1 MLVWGLIEVAELGH
15 SLDREVV
22 TDAGNLVSLHC
33 ILWDAVEHLTGV
45 RLASKHL
52 RVVIR
57 GGRDMSLFV
66 LVMNKSFC
74 MMSRGDGSF
83 VVDGL
88 LVEDGLLEMS
98 QVRGLLMFDG
108 SGSSLVMDSRIMMDS
123 SLVVDSSPLMGSSK
137 CLKLSC
143 QIWMGHFLL
152 KHIAVSVVQVKM
164 SIRGL

>member
-1 MLVWGLIEVAELGH
+1 MLVWGLIEVAKLGN

-22 TDAGNLVSLHC
+22 TDARYLVSLRC
-33 ILWDAVEHLTGV
+33 IMWDAVEHLTGV

-57 GGRDMSLFV
+57 GGRDMSLLV

-88 LVEDGLLEMS
+88 LVEDGLLEVS

-108 SGSSLVMDSRIMMDS
+108 GNSSLVMDSHFMMDS
-123 SLVVDSSPLMGSSK
+123 SPMMGSSK

-143 QIWMGHFLL
+143 QIWSMVGHFGV
-152 KHIAVSVVQVKM
+152 KHIAVSVVLVKM
-164 SIRGL
+164 SVRGL